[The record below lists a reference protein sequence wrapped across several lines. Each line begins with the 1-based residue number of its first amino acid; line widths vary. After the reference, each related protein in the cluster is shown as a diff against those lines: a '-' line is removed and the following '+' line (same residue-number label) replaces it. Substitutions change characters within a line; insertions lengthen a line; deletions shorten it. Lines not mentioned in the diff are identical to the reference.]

1 MIRSEKSLF
10 STNES
15 SEMHSEIIYVKD
27 DGVEFILPII
37 NNSDKFIVSPVMN
50 HGEQIN
56 VRLNK
61 TASQLYDVTVVN
73 NTNRIMN
80 ILGDDKIFVLNYTSV
95 YGAFSLSLPAKHYT
109 RLIRTYD
116 GNMYYWSGLVG

>member
-1 MIRSEKSLF
+1 MIRSEESLF

-80 ILGDDKIFVLNYTSV
+80 ILGDDKIYSLNFTSI
-95 YGAFSLSLPAKHYT
+95 YGDYELNLPVNSCV
-109 RLIRTYD
+109 RLIRTYH
-116 GNMYYWSGLVG
+116 NNNYIWSGLVG